1 MFKILLPVDGSENAS
16 KTVADFIRLTDWYKE
31 KPELHL
37 LNVQY
42 PLDGNVSLF
51 INQADIKQY
60 HQEEA
65 LKSLQNTRDLLDQ
78 AGISYQYHII
88 VGDPAEMIVRFA
100 TEKQYDQIIM
110 GPRGKGG
117 LSGLLLGSVTNKV
130 MQLSNIP
137 VLLVKNELLR

>member
-1 MFKILLPVDGSENAS
+1 MLKILLPVDGSENAS
-16 KTVADFIRLTDWYKE
+16 KTVADFIRLMDWYKE

-51 INQADIKQY
+51 INQVDIKQY

-78 AGISYQYHII
+78 AGISYQFHII

-137 VLLVKNELLR
+137 VLLIK

>member
-1 MFKILLPVDGSENAS
+1 MLKILLPVDGSENAS
-16 KTVADFIRLTDWYKE
+16 KTVADFIPLLDWYQE

-51 INQADIKQY
+51 INQSDIKQY
-60 HQEEA
+60 HQEEG
-65 LKSLQNTRDLLDQ
+65 LNSLQSSRDLLDRL
-78 AGISYQYHII
+78 GIAYQYHIV

-100 TEKQYDQIIM
+100 SEKQLDQIVM

-117 LSGLLLGSVTNKV
+117 IQSLLLGSVTSKV
-130 MQLSNIP
+130 MQLAKTP
-137 VLLVKNELLR
+137 VLLVK

>member
-1 MFKILLPVDGSENAS
+1 MLKILLPVDGSENAS
-16 KTVADFIRLTDWYKE
+16 KTVADFIQLLDWYKE
-31 KPELHL
+31 KPEFHL

-51 INQADIKQY
+51 INQTDIKQY

-65 LKSLQNTRDLLDQ
+65 LRSLKNTQDLLDQ
-78 AGISYQYHII
+78 AGISYQYHIL

-117 LSGLLLGSVTNKV
+117 IKGLLLGSVTNKV

-137 VLLVKNELLR
+137 VLLVK

>member
-1 MFKILLPVDGSENAS
+1 MLKILLPVDGSENSS
-16 KTVADFIRLTDWYKE
+16 KTVADFIQLLDWYKE
-31 KPELHL
+31 KPEFHL

-51 INQADIKQY
+51 INQTDIKQY

-78 AGISYQYHII
+78 AGISYQYHIL

-117 LSGLLLGSVTNKV
+117 ITGLLLGSVTNKV

-137 VLLVKNELLR
+137 VLLVK

>member
-1 MFKILLPVDGSENAS
+1 MLKILLPVDGSENSGKA
-16 KTVADFIRLTDWYKE
+16 VADFIQLLDWYKE
-31 KPELHL
+31 KPEIHL

-60 HQEEA
+60 HQEEG
-65 LKSLQNTRDLLDQ
+65 LKSLQHARDLLDQ
-78 AGISYQYHII
+78 AGIACQYHII

-100 TEKQYDQIIM
+100 TEKQYDQIVM

-117 LSGLLLGSVTNKV
+117 IQGLLLGSVTNKV
-130 MQLSNIP
+130 MQLSSIP
-137 VLLVKNELLR
+137 VLLVK